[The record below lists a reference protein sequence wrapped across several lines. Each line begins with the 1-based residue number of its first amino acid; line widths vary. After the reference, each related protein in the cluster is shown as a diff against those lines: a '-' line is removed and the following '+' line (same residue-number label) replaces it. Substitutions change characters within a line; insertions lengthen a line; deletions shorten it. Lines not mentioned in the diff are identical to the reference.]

1 VCLRKASNPQI
12 LFTRTRIL
20 TVKVQTLECF
30 RAMVSTLDATTL
42 TTKLVP
48 LLAKI
53 KTKEPAV
60 MMATLGVHEAMG
72 AKVGLEAIATLVLP
86 QLWSMSMGP
95 LLNVDQFGHFMAVI
109 KSLGSRVESEHS
121 KHLREV
127 KKMEEQTNSFANG
140 NAENPFDFSGGGS
153 SQEVDFEA
161 LVKGGGGG
169 AAASSSTATAASAA
183 DPWGDGWADEAD
195 STLVS
200 QAVSH
205 LADHRHPYSPV
216 SMSARALQLQHRP
229 CLHAAHPSS
238 ARRPSPPHPSTLPPS
253 PPP

>member
-1 VCLRKASNPQI
+1 

-20 TVKVQTLECF
+20 TIKVQTLECF

-60 MMATLGVHEAMG
+60 MMATLAVHEAMG

-95 LLNVDQFGHFMAVI
+95 LLNADQFGRFMTVI
-109 KSLGSRVESEHS
+109 KSLGARVETEHS

-127 KKMEEQTNSFANG
+127 RKMEEQTNSFANG
-140 NAENPFDFSGGGS
+140 SSENPFDFNAVGS
-153 SQEVDFEA
+153 SQEVDFET
-161 LVKGGGGG
+161 LVKGGGAVSSP
-169 AAASSSTATAASAA
+169 AAASAAAAA
-183 DPWGDGWADEAD
+183 DPWGDGWDDPAPADN
-195 STLVS
+195 SLVS
-200 QAVSH
+200 
-205 LADHRHPYSPV
+205 
-216 SMSARALQLQHRP
+216 
-229 CLHAAHPSS
+229 
-238 ARRPSPPHPSTLPPS
+238 
-253 PPP
+253 

>member
-1 VCLRKASNPQI
+1 
-12 LFTRTRIL
+12 
-20 TVKVQTLECF
+20 
-30 RAMVSTLDATTL
+30 MVATLDATTL

-53 KTKEPAV
+53 KTKEPVV

-72 AKVGLEAIATLVLP
+72 TKVSLEAIATLVIP
-86 QLWSMSMGP
+86 QLWTMSMGP
-95 LLNVDQFGHFMAVI
+95 LLNTDQFGRFISVI
-109 KSLGSRVESEHS
+109 KSLGTRVETEHS
-121 KHLREV
+121 QHLREV
-127 KKMEEQTNSFANG
+127 RKMEEQTSSFANG
-140 NAENPFDFSGGGS
+140 NGSENPFDFDAVNA
-153 SQEVDFEA
+153 QEVDFEA

-169 AAASSSTATAASAA
+169 AAASSSTATVASAA